1 MHQTGFLAK
10 IAFIGNLAFLLCI
23 FFQRW
28 APAEQSLMISLLAIL
43 GLVLGMGILNPL
55 SNIINGL
62 ILLRQKPLLEWVPRW
77 LAVSNFCFL
86 ILQITYILHT
96 WS

>member
-1 MHQTGFLAK
+1 MHRTGFLAK
-10 IAFIGNLAFLLCI
+10 TAFIGNLAFLLCI

-28 APAEQSLMISLLAIL
+28 APSQESLVVSLLAIL
-43 GLVLGMGILNPL
+43 GLVLGMCFLNPL
-55 SNIINGL
+55 SNIING
-62 ILLRQKPLLEWVPRW
+62 IALLRQKPLRQWVPRW